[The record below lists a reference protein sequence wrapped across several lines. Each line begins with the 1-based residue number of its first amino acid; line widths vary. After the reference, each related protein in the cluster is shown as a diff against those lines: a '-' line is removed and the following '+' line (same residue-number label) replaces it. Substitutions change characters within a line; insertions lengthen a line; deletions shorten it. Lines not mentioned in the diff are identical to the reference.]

1 VHRYDDAGWVL
12 LSQGLDGGPHRGS
25 GRQTVIDQNDGPTA
39 DIRRRTIAPI
49 EPLAAR
55 QLLQLG
61 RKSQSSRSTRLIKP
75 QLISGRLRFGG
86 RFRKSGENWWRLS
99 ESRRLPS
106 GKRRSV

>member
-55 QLLQLG
+55 QLLQLA
-61 RKSQSSRSTRLIKP
+61 RHNRVDLMFRNPETAHDFIIQNAA
-75 QLISGRLRFGG
+75 GG
-86 RFRKSGENWWRLS
+86 RYRCDC
-99 ESRRLPS
+99 ESVAAS
-106 GKRRSV
+106 

>member
-55 QLLQLG
+55 QLPG
-61 RKSQSSRSTRLIKP
+61 S
-75 QLISGRLRFGG
+75 
-86 RFRKSGENWWRLS
+86 
-99 ESRRLPS
+99 
-106 GKRRSV
+106 